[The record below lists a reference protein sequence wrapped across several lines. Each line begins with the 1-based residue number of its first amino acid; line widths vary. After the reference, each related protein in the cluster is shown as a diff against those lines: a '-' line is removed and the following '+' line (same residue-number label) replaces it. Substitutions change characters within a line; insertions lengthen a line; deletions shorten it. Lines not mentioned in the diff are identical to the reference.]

1 MKMTTTIQET
11 NDYDKAGRLS
21 KEDELMMAD
30 PSRKEFCGVS
40 VTADAIKVRT
50 KVVENG
56 IFENTG
62 EKGILFRFFESM
74 TVSVDSISHFELCI
88 FSTMSTIIL

>member
-1 MKMTTTIQET
+1 MKMTTTMQET

-40 VTADAIKVRT
+40 VTTDAMKVRT
-50 KVVENG
+50 KVVGKRNFREHRREGNLVQ
-56 IFENTG
+56 IFRIDDCVG
-62 EKGILFRFFESM
+62 GFDLAI
-74 TVSVDSISHFELCI
+74 
-88 FSTMSTIIL
+88 

>member
-50 KVVENG
+50 KVVGKRNFREQRREGNLVQ
-56 IFENTG
+56 IFRIDDCVG
-62 EKGILFRFFESM
+62 GFDLAI
-74 TVSVDSISHFELCI
+74 
-88 FSTMSTIIL
+88 

>member
-1 MKMTTTIQET
+1 MKMTTTMQET

-40 VTADAIKVRT
+40 VTVDAIKVRT
-50 KVVENG
+50 KVVANG

-74 TVSVDSISHFELCI
+74 TA
-88 FSTMSTIIL
+88 

>member
-1 MKMTTTIQET
+1 MKMTTTMQET

-62 EKGILFRFFESM
+62 REGNLVQIFRIDDCVGGFDLAF
-74 TVSVDSISHFELCI
+74 
-88 FSTMSTIIL
+88 

>member
-1 MKMTTTIQET
+1 MKMTTTMQET

-40 VTADAIKVRT
+40 VTTDAMKVRT
-50 KVVENG
+50 QVVGKRN
-56 IFENTG
+56 
-62 EKGILFRFFESM
+62 FREHRREGNLVQTFRIDDCVGGF
-74 TVSVDSISHFELCI
+74 DLAI
-88 FSTMSTIIL
+88 